1 MRVIPSVTNGAQT
14 LVLRSKDAGP
24 DRDVTE
30 FEIGKIS
37 AYRSVK
43 ALAVVLCFGARCVG
57 THSLSQGAGARV
69 AIRSSQN
76 P

>member
-37 AYRSVK
+37 VYRSVK
-43 ALAVVLCFGARCVG
+43 ALAVFLCFGCGGVG
-57 THSLSQGAGARV
+57 TRYRCRVRVQGLPSV
-69 AIRSSQN
+69 L